1 MDYKTLDNYF
11 YYNKQI
17 AQGSFSVIYRGYNI
31 HDRTPVAIKKII
43 KQIYKKYINS
53 EIDIMKTLD
62 HTNILKLYD
71 VITYKNTLYL
81 VLEYCN
87 KGDLINYI
95 KSGDNTHDIDY
106 IKQILC
112 GLKYLYNNNIL
123 HRDIKPQNILIN
135 NNIIKICDFGFA
147 KNIKDN
153 DLLSTFCGSPLYM
166 APEILKYRE
175 YTDKSDIW
183 SLGVIIYEI
192 IFKRHPYMS
201 SNHIDLIKKIKD
213 EDLIIDD
220 SPLSPLLK
228 RMLVNN
234 PQNRISWVELFSID
248 WFNNNLVNH
257 KDYFK
262 NIENL
267 NIKDDIDLTF
277 SDIFNSEND
286 EESESLMSFSY
297 NDNMDTMSGIDK
309 EDTEDKE
316 DKLIAI
322 KSNKSFGSKV
332 YPHSAPNETNYL
344 ENYIHNKSKSIKSSY
359 KILGNSPK
367 LSNSVGIYNYL
378 NKSVGTIKNFFGK

>member
-43 KQIYKKYINS
+43 KQVDEKYINS

-62 HTNILKLYD
+62 HINILKLYD

-95 KSGDNTHDIDY
+95 KSSDNTHDIDY

-147 KNIKDN
+147 KNIKHN

-201 SNHIDLIKKIKD
+201 SNHTDLINKIKN
-213 EDLIIDD
+213 EDLIIED

-234 PQNRISWVELFSID
+234 PRDRISWVELFSID
-248 WFNNNLVNH
+248 WFNNSLVNH

-262 NIENL
+262 NINEKN
-267 NIKDDIDLTF
+267 DVDLKF
-277 SDIFNSEND
+277 SDIFNSENNEGSD
-286 EESESLMSFSY
+286 SLMSFSY
-297 NDNMDTMSGIDK
+297 NDNMDSIYNIDK
-309 EDTEDKE
+309 EDTENKP
-316 DKLIAI
+316 ITI
-322 KSNKSFGSKV
+322 KPNKSLDRKV

-344 ENYIHNKSKSIKSSY
+344 ENYIHIKSKSIKSSY
-359 KILGNSPK
+359 KILGTSPK
-367 LSNSVGIYNYL
+367 LSNSVGLYSYL
-378 NKSVGTIKNFFGK
+378 NKSVGTIKNFFGT